1 MDDSINSNHCL
12 HYYHHQN
19 QHQNQSVCEKME
31 KHPRD
36 LLGGFSMGSVSVSD
50 DSNRLNVNVTAMKQE
65 EEEDDDE
72 EVELNLG
79 LSLGGRFGVDKN
91 PKKTKL
97 MRSSSV
103 VGTMPLFREDDA
115 VAPPPASFPALMR
128 TTSLPTETEE
138 EWRRRK
144 EMQTLRRMEAK
155 RRRSVKQRGSREVSA
170 SSGGGEEVEGGGAPM
185 GLSRYGLVPP
195 PAGLMWGPAAKQ
207 VVLGDV
213 MGKGKGFQGLF
224 GQPCSQGSADSQ
236 GGSSSSLSEMD
247 SKAFLGSGSGS
258 CGEARSPASNHSKQE
273 RSSQDPVGPGTKAN
287 ENVTR
292 TSKAEMEN
300 PSKKP
305 HSSQNIMR
313 REIGTNTMEDMPCV
327 FTKGDGPNGRRVEGI
342 LYKYGKGEEVRIMC
356 VCHGNFLSPA
366 EFVKHAGGGDVAHPL
381 RHIVVNPSA
390 SPLL

>member
-1 MDDSINSNHCL
+1 
-12 HYYHHQN
+12 
-19 QHQNQSVCEKME
+19 ME
-31 KHPRD
+31 KYPRD
-36 LLGGFSMGSVSVSD
+36 LLRGFSMSD
-50 DSNRLNVNVTAMKQE
+50 DGSSTRPMSDDGSSTRLSVNVSATKQE
-65 EEEDDDE
+65 EGEEEEDE

-91 PKKTKL
+91 AKKKRL

-115 VAPPPASFPALMR
+115 VAPPPVLFPALMR

-155 RRRSVKQRGSREVSA
+155 RRRSEKQRGSREVA
-170 SSGGGEEVEGGGAPM
+170 SGAGEEVEGGGVAMGSGRFGVAVAPSAAV
-185 GLSRYGLVPP
+185 G
-195 PAGLMWGPAAKQ
+195 WGVAARP

-213 MGKGKGFQGLF
+213 MGRGKGFQGLF

-247 SKAFLGSGSGS
+247 SKALLGSGS
-258 CGEARSPASNHSKQE
+258 CGEPRSPASNQSKQE
-273 RSSQDPVGPGTKAN
+273 RSSQDPVGSGPKAN
-287 ENVTR
+287 VNVAI
-292 TSKAEMEN
+292 TSKAEVEN

-305 HSSQNIMR
+305 HLSQNILR

-327 FTKGDGPNGRRVEGI
+327 FTRGDGPNGRRIEGI

-366 EFVKHAGGGDVAHPL
+366 EFVKHAGGVDVAHPL

-390 SPLL
+390 SPFL